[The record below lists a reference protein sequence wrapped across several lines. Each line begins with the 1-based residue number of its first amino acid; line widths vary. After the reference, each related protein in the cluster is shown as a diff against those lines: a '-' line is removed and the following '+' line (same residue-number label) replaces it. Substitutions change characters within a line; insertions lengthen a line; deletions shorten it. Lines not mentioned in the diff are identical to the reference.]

1 MTLNC
6 CNVRHIGTLTGDVIR
21 HFWEE
26 KAFDENGNPVA
37 PLDKCIN
44 KIGHALHDLNPK
56 FQRVSYEGR
65 VGTIC
70 KELGVSVRQSN
81 PLYTSTS
88 NFKLPGTHSCTINV
102 HL

>member
-1 MTLNC
+1 MYLFK
-6 CNVRHIGTLTGDVIR
+6 LYSGDVIR

-26 KAFDENGNPVA
+26 KAFGPNGEPVQS
-37 PLDKCIN
+37 LDKCIN

-70 KELGVSVRQSN
+70 KELGMEVMEIC
-81 PLYTSTS
+81 Y
-88 NFKLPGTHSCTINV
+88 
-102 HL
+102 

>member
-1 MTLNC
+1 
-6 CNVRHIGTLTGDVIR
+6 VIR

-26 KAFDENGNPVA
+26 KAFGPDGEPVQ

-56 FQRVSYEGR
+56 FQKVSYEGR

-70 KELGVSVRQSN
+70 KELGIEVNMALVYSDGCLICFFADSN
-81 PLYTSTS
+81 SRT
-88 NFKLPGTHSCTINV
+88 V
-102 HL
+102 HVYIQAA